1 MPPVMGTSLL
11 TELSPSLWIRAGGK
25 FGLSLIFMKALQ
37 FKLWMSSL
45 YEFYTSYCMES
56 VHLFNVNGS
65 IIFITFFFFFAKLCS
80 YFLILLFSLCTR
92 NLNKERKHELPGPL
106 AMPRRP

>member
-1 MPPVMGTSLL
+1 MSPVMGTSLL

-65 IIFITFFFFFAKLCS
+65 IIFITFFFFCKAV
-80 YFLILLFSLCTR
+80 FLFPHIIIFFMYQ
-92 NLNKERKHELPGPL
+92 EPE
-106 AMPRRP
+106 